1 MKPYQRLFEDQ
12 ASNKNQ
18 VFAKQFLANLTPI
31 DGEKDGSLLFE
42 TYIYSSDP
50 KEITSFL
57 DSIGYGKHQ
66 NGFIAFKKLKHNL
79 TDMDYSIEGNKAKI
93 VGRFG

>member
-1 MKPYQRLFEDQ
+1 ML
-12 ASNKNQ
+12 
-18 VFAKQFLANLTPI
+18 AKQFLANIVPI

-42 TYIYSSDP
+42 TYIYTSDP

-57 DSIGYGKHQ
+57 DSIGYGKHL

-79 TDMDYSIEGNKAKI
+79 TDMDYTIEGNKAKI

>member
-1 MKPYQRLFEDQ
+1 MKPYQR
-12 ASNKNQ
+12 
-18 VFAKQFLANLTPI
+18 VFRESVSVRAQMLAKQFLANIVPI

-42 TYIYSSDP
+42 TYIYTSDP

-57 DSIGYGKHQ
+57 DSIGYGKHL

-79 TDMDYSIEGNKAKI
+79 TDMDYTIEGNKAKI